1 MPDSLTRLL
10 RAVLPSATAAELSEA
25 ADRLGSFIE
34 SRAAWVGDTAEGAVR
49 KVEDAVLGRSA
60 PAASARGGAAMPELP
75 DRLWE
80 QVMGA
85 IVPTLH
91 AIEARARAARE
102 SAETSPEALALARDA
117 DWLIG
122 ELHAAWARE
131 VALRARRPSGE
142 WREEPGPPGRT

>member
-10 RAVLPSATAAELSEA
+10 RAVLPKATAAELAEA
-25 ADRLGSFIE
+25 ADRLGSFVE

-49 KVEDAVLGRSA
+49 RVEGVVLGRGGPPPASA
-60 PAASARGGAAMPELP
+60 PAQLAPELE
-75 DRLWE
+75 DRLWT

-85 IVPTLH
+85 IAPRLGE
-91 AIEARARAARE
+91 IEARARAARG
-102 SAETSPEALALARDA
+102 SPDAPPDVAELARDA
-117 DWLIG
+117 EWLIG

-142 WREEPGPPGRT
+142 FTRPPLPPTD

>member
-10 RAVLPSATAAELSEA
+10 RAVLPKATAAELAEA
-25 ADRLGSFIE
+25 AERLGSFVE
-34 SRAAWVGDTAEGAVR
+34 SSAAWVGDAAEGAVR
-49 KVEDAVLGRSA
+49 RVEGVVLGRGAESA
-60 PAASARGGAAMPELP
+60 GAGPAPLTPELD

-85 IVPTLH
+85 IAPQLQ
-91 AIEARARAARE
+91 AIEGRARAVRE
-102 SAETSPEALALARDA
+102 TVDAPPAAVELAGDV

-131 VALRARRPSGE
+131 VAIRARRPSGE
-142 WREEPGPPGRT
+142 WRAQPDPNG